1 MANVRRVSFLVS
13 VVLLWQGVSLL
24 GLWPDFL
31 FPSPVQVGQTLVDRA
46 LDISLFYAIVGSL
59 RRLVV
64 GFAIAAGLGLS
75 LGFLMARVSVLKE
88 TLGTVTLG
96 LQALPSIC
104 WLPLAI
110 LWIGLNE
117 RAIIFV
123 VVMGAL
129 FSITIAAEAGAS
141 NVPPIYLRAART
153 MGAGGMRLFW
163 EVVLPASLPTIVAG
177 MRQGW
182 SFAWRSLMAG
192 ELLYSSIG
200 LGQMLMMGRELS
212 DMSQVIGVM
221 LVIICIG
228 MIVDRLFFETV
239 DFRVRRSWGLLRA

>member
-1 MANVRRVSFLVS
+1 MTNVRRAAFLVFI
-13 VVLLWQGVSLL
+13 VLLWQGISLL
-24 GLWPDFL
+24 KIWPDFL
-31 FPSPVQVGQTLVDRA
+31 FPSPVQVMGTIFDRIT
-46 LDISLFYAIVGSL
+46 DMSLLLAVLGSL
-59 RRLVV
+59 RRLVI
-64 GFAIAAGLGLS
+64 GFAIAAGLGLP
-75 LGFLMARVSVLKE
+75 LGFLMARFKGVKDTIG
-88 TLGTVTLG
+88 TLTLG

-129 FSITIAAEAGAS
+129 FSITIAAEAGAR

-153 MGAGGMRLFW
+153 MGAGGIRLFR
-163 EVVLPASLPTIVAG
+163 EVVLPAAFPSVIEG

-192 ELLYSSIG
+192 ELLYASIG
-200 LGQMLMMGRELS
+200 LGQMLMMGRELN

-221 LVIICIG
+221 LVIITIG
-228 MIVDRLFFETV
+228 ILVDRLLFERLNH
-239 DFRVRRSWGLLRA
+239 RVRRAWGLLRA